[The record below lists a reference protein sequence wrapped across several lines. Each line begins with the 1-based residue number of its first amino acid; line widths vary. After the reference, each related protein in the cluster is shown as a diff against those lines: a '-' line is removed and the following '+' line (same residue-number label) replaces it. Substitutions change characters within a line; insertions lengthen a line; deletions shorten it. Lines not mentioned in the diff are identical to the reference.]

1 MTTENMKK
9 VVANLHDKTEYV
21 THIRNI
27 NQALNHGLL
36 FKNVYRVIIFNQNAW
51 LKSYINM
58 NRSRKKSKKWFWKIF
73 F

>member
-9 VVANLHDKTEYV
+9 LVANLHDKTEYV

>member
-9 VVANLHDKTEYV
+9 LVANLHDKTEYV
-21 THIRNI
+21 SHIRNI
-27 NQALNHGLL
+27 NQALNHGLF

-51 LKSYINM
+51 LKSYINI